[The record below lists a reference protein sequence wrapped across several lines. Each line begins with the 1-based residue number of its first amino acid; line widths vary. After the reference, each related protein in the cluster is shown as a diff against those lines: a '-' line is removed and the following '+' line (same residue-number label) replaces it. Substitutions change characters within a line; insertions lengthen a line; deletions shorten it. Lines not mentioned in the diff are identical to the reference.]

1 MHDRVFSVSGGLE
14 GVAKVRFCARAAYR
28 ARTDGSPVTQAY
40 QLVAQAI
47 LQNPLAATDPTL
59 VVPPPTASTT
69 SIRLLVS
76 HNLMGSIIGKSGSK
90 IKEIQDAS
98 GVRMV
103 ASKEMLPQSTERIV
117 EVQGSPDAIKVA
129 VNEIGKCLMD
139 DWERAS
145 GTVLYQPGTL
155 GPEGVT
161 AAYPGGVLAG
171 GFGVGGQFSGPGSK
185 RGGYSTGAGYRRRE
199 QSAGPEGG
207 PGTRSRETSGAGT
220 SSPPDPSLRTQNISI
235 PSDMVGVSHCTSSAP
250 LRSLTSVLSQCIIG
264 KGGQKINEIR
274 RLSGSRISIAKTP
287 HDESGERMF
296 TITGTPEAN
305 EKALFLLYNQ
315 LGKLKQYR
323 ARLSPIGSL
332 MMPVTCRER
341 KGAPRQQR
349 PRRPRRIIA
358 SLPSPSDLQPPGKTS
373 KALRVRHPL
382 VSLPFCTSPFARA
395 LSLLPLVSAHPD
407 PRRKREVLS
416 DHRVFLDEAPP
427 PTLLA
432 SSLRFLDG
440 PHRPQPPLIP
450 KRVAGSTLP
459 PVDCSICVESGAN
472 VCSCA
477 ASCPIRKKSNADRA
491 KVICQLEASR
501 HDQMQCD
508 RPAN

>member
-1 MHDRVFSVSGGLE
+1 MTESSASVEVSKASQRYVPALSPLI
-14 GVAKVRFCARAAYR
+14 VLLIDPL
-28 ARTDGSPVTQAY
+28 RTQTY

-76 HNLMGSIIGKSGSK
+76 HNLMGSIIGKQGSK

-117 EVQGSPDAIKVA
+117 EVQGSPEAIKLA
-129 VNEIGKCLMD
+129 IHEIGKCLMD

-171 GFGVGGQFSGPGSK
+171 GFGVGGQFSGPGNK

-199 QSAGPEGG
+199 QSAGPENG
-207 PGTRSRETSGAGT
+207 PPTRSREASGAGT

-235 PSDMVGVSHCTSSAP
+235 PSDMVGVRSCPP
-250 LRSLTSVLSQCIIG
+250 LSPSQHRLTHLLCMHAQCIIG

-315 LGKLKQYR
+315 LG
-323 ARLSPIGSL
+323 
-332 MMPVTCRER
+332 E
-341 KGAPRQQR
+341 
-349 PRRPRRIIA
+349 
-358 SLPSPSDLQPPGKTS
+358 
-373 KALRVRHPL
+373 LR
-382 VSLPFCTSPFARA
+382 
-395 LSLLPLVSAHPD
+395 
-407 PRRKREVLS
+407 
-416 DHRVFLDEAPP
+416 
-427 PTLLA
+427 A
-432 SSLRFLDG
+432 SSTGFEQR
-440 PHRPQPPLIP
+440 
-450 KRVAGSTLP
+450 
-459 PVDCSICVESGAN
+459 
-472 VCSCA
+472 
-477 ASCPIRKKSNADRA
+477 
-491 KVICQLEASR
+491 
-501 HDQMQCD
+501 
-508 RPAN
+508 